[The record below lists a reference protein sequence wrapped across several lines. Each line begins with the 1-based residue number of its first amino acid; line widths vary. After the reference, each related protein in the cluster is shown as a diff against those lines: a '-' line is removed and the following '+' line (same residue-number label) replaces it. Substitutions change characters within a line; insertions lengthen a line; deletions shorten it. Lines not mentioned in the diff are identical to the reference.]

1 MSKRFAEK
9 FIAAALATAVL
20 TFAAVTRRVLWA
32 SRTIG
37 PRSQAHERGKS

>member
-1 MSKRFAEK
+1 MIKQFHKK

-20 TFAAVTRRVLWA
+20 TLAAVTRRVLRA

-37 PRSQAHERGKS
+37 SSNSGR